1 MKLPFSFGKKEKK
14 EYFLA
19 ILLKDEK
26 VTTVIFE
33 ESLGKVHVVGQ
44 HDANFSDSI
53 ETITTD
59 EFLDVLDKAIS
70 GAESTTTQLSETQ
83 KTIFG
88 VKENWVEESKLKK
101 EYLARLKKASDALG
115 LVPIGFLI
123 THEAVAH
130 LMQVEEGAP
139 VSAVLIEIGKKTL
152 AVSLLRAGRVVETK
166 RVEIEEEH
174 VAKLTDKILHHFT
187 NYEVLPSR
195 VVIFGDSQNTEKL
208 SQEFISHTWS
218 KDLPFLHVP
227 QVTIQ
232 QKGFEAKAVLL
243 GAATQ
248 MGFELLRDDQSEET
262 TSDAAG
268 TEPDSTDTKK
278 TDDQREIE
286 QTDNEDFGFV
296 KEKDILVRHASDEV
310 LKNEPQEKE
319 EKIEELLPIEESEEQ
334 IAQDRHTKITILAT
348 LLGIVKTTFVTV
360 RGIFSGFLGILS
372 NLKGGSKLLPV
383 VLFIAGIT
391 AIVIFYIFSLKATVT
406 LVIQPKTIEKSQTVA
421 FSTTAAT
428 NLQEKIIA
436 SEEISVNEDG
446 SITKPATGKKEVGE
460 KAKGTITIYSTLQKE
475 QSFNKGT
482 IVTSS
487 NDLTFALEDSV
498 KVASASGASDPKTIK
513 VTVVANDIGKE
524 SNLPSGTKF
533 SVGSLSSSEVE
544 AKNDTAFSGGTKK
557 EITAVSKADL
567 EKAMDELS
575 KNLEQKAKEDLEK
588 KIKDDEKLLGIIKS
602 AEFVKKTFDK
612 KEGEEAQSV
621 KLTATI
627 EYKSLSY
634 KKSDAQDLSQGFF
647 DENSKDTSYTIENIK
662 QDKDKKVSANIH
674 AKAFL
679 LPKLDNNKLAEKIA
693 GKSFSETKSVLLD
706 LPQIADVHI
715 TLSPSLPFLPSIMPK
730 IAKNISFT
738 MTKE

>member
-1 MKLPFSFGKKEKK
+1 M
-14 EYFLA
+14 
-19 ILLKDEK
+19 
-26 VTTVIFE
+26 
-33 ESLGKVHVVGQ
+33 
-44 HDANFSDSI
+44 
-53 ETITTD
+53 
-59 EFLDVLDKAIS
+59 
-70 GAESTTTQLSETQ
+70 
-83 KTIFG
+83 
-88 VKENWVEESKLKK
+88 
-101 EYLARLKKASDALG
+101 
-115 LVPIGFLI
+115 
-123 THEAVAH
+123 
-130 LMQVEEGAP
+130 
-139 VSAVLIEIGKKTL
+139 
-152 AVSLLRAGRVVETK
+152 
-166 RVEIEEEH
+166 
-174 VAKLTDKILHHFT
+174 
-187 NYEVLPSR
+187 
-195 VVIFGDSQNTEKL
+195 
-208 SQEFISHTWS
+208 
-218 KDLPFLHVP
+218 
-227 QVTIQ
+227 
-232 QKGFEAKAVLL
+232 
-243 GAATQ
+243 
-248 MGFELLRDDQSEET
+248 
-262 TSDAAG
+262 
-268 TEPDSTDTKK
+268 
-278 TDDQREIE
+278 
-286 QTDNEDFGFV
+286 
-296 KEKDILVRHASDEV
+296 
-310 LKNEPQEKE
+310 
-319 EKIEELLPIEESEEQ
+319 
-334 IAQDRHTKITILAT
+334 
-348 LLGIVKTTFVTV
+348 
-360 RGIFSGFLGILS
+360 
-372 NLKGGSKLLPV
+372 
-383 VLFIAGIT
+383 
-391 AIVIFYIFSLKATVT
+391 
-406 LVIQPKTIEKSQTVA
+406 
-421 FSTTAAT
+421 
-428 NLQEKIIA
+428 
-436 SEEISVNEDG
+436 
-446 SITKPATGKKEVGE
+446 
-460 KAKGTITIYSTLQKE
+460 
-475 QSFNKGT
+475 
-482 IVTSS
+482 
-487 NDLTFALEDSV
+487 EDSV